1 MSGLRE
7 SLEGK
12 YTPTLLIALIALVP
26 YILVTSASTLYQPDI
41 LKGVGISKSG
51 ATLASSFATAAYA
64 FGALLCGDLVNRF
77 RKHRLFPICGGIAA
91 VGWALAAL
99 ATGPA
104 PYAIGTVLQGFG
116 TGMLLVVALPPTIQ
130 NFSWKRVSLTAMFIN
145 IGLFGAVAAGPLLGG
160 AISAVEGWRWL
171 YGAFA
176 VLAGGASLLS
186 MVIIP
191 DEEPP
196 NPGLRFDWPALLLG
210 LGATFLPFGGIAMVG
225 AAGFGSPLVYL
236 PLGVGL
242 ICFFALLLVEFHHDE
257 PLAPVKKMWNT
268 IPVIGTLVATIGGG
282 VFVTLM
288 ELTIELDQKVG
299 GETPLQTGV
308 MFWPQLASVLV
319 AAVLL
324 GALFKTRWLPV
335 LVLCGM
341 LSLCAG
347 GAMLLVARTPEHQ
360 ALLMIAVGLLGFG
373 AGTTVS
379 PGLFLAGMSLKSNVL
394 GRIVALVELVRS
406 VGDFIIAPV
415 MVALSKSFSSGGS
428 VDSGGIADSVLISVI
443 VCAGTVILCCA
454 LYWGGRMG
462 LPKPKIQQWLEEDGV
477 ALESPPLLARWR

>member
-160 AISAVEGWRWL
+160 AIAALQGWRWL

-225 AAGFGSPLVYL
+225 AAGF
-236 PLGVGL
+236 
-242 ICFFALLLVEFHHDE
+242 
-257 PLAPVKKMWNT
+257 
-268 IPVIGTLVATIGGG
+268 
-282 VFVTLM
+282 
-288 ELTIELDQKVG
+288 
-299 GETPLQTGV
+299 
-308 MFWPQLASVLV
+308 
-319 AAVLL
+319 
-324 GALFKTRWLPV
+324 
-335 LVLCGM
+335 
-341 LSLCAG
+341 
-347 GAMLLVARTPEHQ
+347 
-360 ALLMIAVGLLGFG
+360 
-373 AGTTVS
+373 
-379 PGLFLAGMSLKSNVL
+379 
-394 GRIVALVELVRS
+394 
-406 VGDFIIAPV
+406 
-415 MVALSKSFSSGGS
+415 
-428 VDSGGIADSVLISVI
+428 
-443 VCAGTVILCCA
+443 
-454 LYWGGRMG
+454 
-462 LPKPKIQQWLEEDGV
+462 
-477 ALESPPLLARWR
+477 